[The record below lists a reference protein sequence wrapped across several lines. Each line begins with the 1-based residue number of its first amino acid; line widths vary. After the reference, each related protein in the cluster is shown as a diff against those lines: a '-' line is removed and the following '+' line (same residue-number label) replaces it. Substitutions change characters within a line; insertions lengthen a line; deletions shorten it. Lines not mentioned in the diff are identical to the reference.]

1 MAQNYTISAIF
12 DLAFAQ
18 CEGKGKDFFIIL
30 T

>member
-12 DLAFAQ
+12 DLAFVF